1 MRPAFDEIDSQ
12 LAVLTEFRE
21 KPAGTVR
28 ITTPQHAAESLL
40 WPTIERLA
48 RDYPDVKFELSM
60 ESALV
65 NLVTQRFDA
74 AVRLGEQVAKDMIAV
89 RIGPGMCMAAIGAP
103 EMRIRPRFSPWV
115 AATGGLKPMILLV
128 GAIGIEPTTPTMSR
142 WCSNQLSYAPEGP
155 RTLPSSRGVFNR
167 LGRHFGRDLGVGG
180 RPSLESRAAAGSKA
194 GGEIVNPWREGPRQR
209 CRTAL
214 FACLPV
220 CAGAPVSSWRNA
232 HQESNRESRRP
243 SAHQR

>member
-1 MRPAFDEIDSQ
+1 MIESLRPAFDEIDSR
-12 LAVLTEFRE
+12 LAVLTGFRE

-28 ITTPQHAAESLL
+28 ITTPQQAAESLL
-40 WPTIERLA
+40 WPTIEWLA

-115 AATGGLKPMILLV
+115 AATGGLRPMILLV
-128 GAIGIEPTTPTMSR
+128 GAIGIEPTKVNQIRKLAKLSLPQATAVGQLWGKGTFQTLSAPLFPRWLKERLPTRIGPSADT
-142 WCSNQLSYAPEGP
+142 LSHAD
-155 RTLPSSRGVFNR
+155 S
-167 LGRHFGRDLGVGG
+167 
-180 RPSLESRAAAGSKA
+180 A
-194 GGEIVNPWREGPRQR
+194 
-209 CRTAL
+209 
-214 FACLPV
+214 
-220 CAGAPVSSWRNA
+220 RNA
-232 HQESNRESRRP
+232 GESVRP
-243 SAHQR
+243 EPSGS